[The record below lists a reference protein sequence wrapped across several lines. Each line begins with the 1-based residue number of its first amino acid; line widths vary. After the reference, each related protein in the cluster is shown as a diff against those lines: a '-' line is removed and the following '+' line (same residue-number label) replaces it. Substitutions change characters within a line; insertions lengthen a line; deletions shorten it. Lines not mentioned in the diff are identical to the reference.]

1 MERLFLNLSEV
12 EFSKSRKI
20 LLWSFSSLFFLG
32 GVYVLVVSLV
42 LGHKSISAVLS
53 IAPFGISLV
62 VAVIAAFAT
71 FKGTDLFFL
80 IDQDKIEYKYGMIK
94 PLLHSF
100 KWNDVRE
107 LVMPGKQKKIKLIFK
122 DGSSFII
129 NINWMDNTKSDHIRK
144 HIFHMAREKD
154 LNVVKVSMLSKG

>member
-20 LLWSFSSLFFLG
+20 LLWSFSALFFLG
-32 GVYVLVVSLV
+32 GVYVLVDSLV

-94 PLLHSF
+94 PILHSF
-100 KWNDVRE
+100 QWDNIKE

-129 NINWMDNTKSDHIRK
+129 NINWMDNSKSDHIRK